1 MGAGPSGLLLSLLLA
16 KEGIQIILLEK
27 GEELNKD
34 PRASHY
40 ASPAVYELD
49 RAGVLG
55 DVQQKGFSP
64 KSFSWR
70 TTEMEMIASLDFT
83 VVPDDY
89 PHKMQVLPLHEL
101 GPLLYNRLQRLE
113 SAEVKFGHKVV
124 QVGQDTQKAW
134 VQVETSSGT
143 DRIEADYVI
152 GCDGASSRVRK
163 ELFGNEFEGEE
174 LEAQIV
180 ATNVWGYG
188 LDETDSP
195 TAFPDVKRYDFRK
208 YGATDAN
215 FIIDRK
221 NFFMAAQITKEGL
234 WRVSYGED
242 HSISKQECID
252 AQPRRFEEI
261 LPGNPKP
268 GEYTLEN
275 VSPYRLHQRCARS
288 FRVGRVVLA
297 ADAAHLCNPL

>member
-1 MGAGPSGLLLSLLLA
+1 
-16 KEGIQIILLEK
+16 
-27 GEELNKD
+27 
-34 PRASHY
+34 
-40 ASPAVYELD
+40 
-49 RAGVLG
+49 
-55 DVQQKGFSP
+55 
-64 KSFSWR
+64 
-70 TTEMEMIASLDFT
+70 MEMIASVDFT

-101 GPLLYNRLQRLE
+101 GPLLYNHLQKLE

-124 QVGQDTQKAW
+124 KIGQDPQKAW
-134 VQVETSSGT
+134 VEVETASGT
-143 DRIEADYVI
+143 DRIEADYIV

-180 ATNVWGYG
+180 ATNVWGTA
-188 LDETDSP
+188 LHDTDLP
-195 TAFPDVKRYDFRK
+195 TSSLDVKRYDFRK
-208 YGATDAN
+208 YGATDSN
-215 FIIDRK
+215 FVIDRK
-221 NFFMAAQITKEGL
+221 NFYMAAQITKEGL

-242 HSISKQECID
+242 HTISKQECIE

-261 LPGNPKP
+261 LRGNPKP
-268 GEYTLEN
+268 GDYTLEN

-288 FRVGRVVLA
+288 FRVGRVLLA